1 VGRIGRGILNR
12 AKVQLENINS
22 NVLGVILNNVKPDVA
37 PDFYR
42 YRTDYYYRAEGDE
55 ETEPTP
61 TRWWDFLDRGFQG
74 VFGKLR
80 LSATAEGKRSN
91 IFPLILLVG
100 ILAIAG
106 LAWHNYPKIRSA
118 FQSRLDQKKFSE
130 ESIVPK
136 KPISPAVTA
145 PTKQPSL
152 AYPSAAQNSES
163 VAAVAETPKEDK
175 IQGQEGIRPG
185 QPIASQPPG
194 KEEIEPSNQT
204 AEEQPPVQTEVVAPT
219 PVTKDKVIAE
229 KEPAKTKVASAEA
242 SAEASIENFVEKWR
256 RSWKEGDLQTYIR
269 CYHSSFTSRSMDI
282 QAWKNYKQDIFNR
295 TVEREVQLSDI
306 KVERDGSI
314 ATVTFKQ
321 SYETENYKGHGL
333 KTLQLANYQGNWSI
347 LEESYESLPP
357 AVRPVDAAIQR
368 FVENWRRAWEE
379 GDLQAYMDCY
389 DPGFRTEKMDTQ
401 AWKSHKQ
408 RLFSRSAKRNVQI
421 SDIQIQENGSSALIT
436 FEQRY
441 RTAKHQ
447 DVGLKTLQLRRHKD
461 RWTILKEN
469 WHPIPAQG

>member
-269 CYHSSFTSRSMDI
+269 CYHSSFTSRSMD
-282 QAWKNYKQDIFNR
+282 
-295 TVEREVQLSDI
+295 
-306 KVERDGSI
+306 
-314 ATVTFKQ
+314 FKQ